1 MSIGMHTLKSDYFL
15 TASRNAASGI
25 NFMNQVSRR
34 MAHAILICQ
43 SAANQH
49 SELIPGHKHC
59 DVSQGHLFQ
68 NYTISTYKT
77 MVEDGDTHQ
86 IWQKHLVEW
95 GLQFPSLLHLIL
107 SLSALHL
114 ASENP
119 ESREQYLKQADDHFT
134 FGMRSVTGVLSQL
147 DEDNCQ
153 KIYMAAVII
162 CFVYFG
168 RGPRPGEYL
177 VFSQDGPAEWLVLMR
192 GVRLILQTY
201 HAQVFSGILEP
212 NSGGREYILSPEMR
226 SELHEI
232 MREVYSR
239 RSAGSSGVSLMDV
252 LIGWLY
258 RLPEGMV
265 ALLEEKEPHAL
276 VVLAY
281 WAVMLLYMESAWFMR
296 GWAEHVLLGISSSL
310 HLDFRP
316 WIEWP
321 LRRMRSAGVD
331 NSFGRLIS

>member
-1 MSIGMHTLKSDYFL
+1 
-15 TASRNAASGI
+15 
-25 NFMNQVSRR
+25 
-34 MAHAILICQ
+34 
-43 SAANQH
+43 
-49 SELIPGHKHC
+49 
-59 DVSQGHLFQ
+59 
-68 NYTISTYKT
+68 

-212 NSGGREYILSPEMR
+212 NSGGREDILTPEMR
-226 SELHEI
+226 SELHEHTVHIEAVSRLIESQIMDSAKCAMYQSVIQNLLEI
-232 MREVYSR
+232 MREVYGR
-239 RSAGSSGVSLMDV
+239 RSAGSSGVGLMDV

-321 LRRMRSAGVD
+321 LRRMRSADVH
-331 NSFGRLIS
+331 NSFGRLIF